1 MDSRVFLKKEKQPTC
16 SWQNMLPTS
25 ISTLLMAYQFSSIIQ
40 SCPTLCDP
48 MDCGTPGFP
57 VHHSLR
63 AYSNSC
69 PLPRWWHPMISS
81 SVIPF
86 SSCLQSF
93 PVSGS
98 FLMSQLFSPGGQST
112 GASVS
117 AAVLPSEYWGL
128 TSFRIDWF
136 DLLAVQGTLK
146 SLLQHNSK
154 ASILQPSAFFMV

>member
-81 SVIPF
+81 SVVPF

-93 PVSGS
+93 PVSG
-98 FLMSQLFSPGGQST
+98 FFPVSQFFESGDQSI
-112 GASVS
+112 GVS
-117 AAVLPSEYWGL
+117 ASPSVFPMNIQDWSLGWTGWISLQSKGL
-128 TSFRIDWF
+128 SRVFSNTT
-136 DLLAVQGTLK
+136 VQK
-146 SLLQHNSK
+146 H
-154 ASILQPSAFFMV
+154 